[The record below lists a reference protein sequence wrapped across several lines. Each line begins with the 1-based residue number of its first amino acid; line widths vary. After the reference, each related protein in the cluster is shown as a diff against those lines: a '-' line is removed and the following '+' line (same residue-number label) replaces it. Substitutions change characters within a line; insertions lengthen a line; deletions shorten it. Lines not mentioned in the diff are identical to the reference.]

1 MENDKYWLNEKQ
13 FARKSAIYFYF
24 QEDWKFQGIAFPTLD
39 KITIAKS
46 QVLVYNES

>member
-1 MENDKYWLNEKQ
+1 MKKNSLENLQFILIFKKTVNENSK
-13 FARKSAIYFYF
+13 
-24 QEDWKFQGIAFPTLD
+24 GIAFPTLD

>member
-24 QEDWKFQGIAFPTLD
+24 QED
-39 KITIAKS
+39 
-46 QVLVYNES
+46 